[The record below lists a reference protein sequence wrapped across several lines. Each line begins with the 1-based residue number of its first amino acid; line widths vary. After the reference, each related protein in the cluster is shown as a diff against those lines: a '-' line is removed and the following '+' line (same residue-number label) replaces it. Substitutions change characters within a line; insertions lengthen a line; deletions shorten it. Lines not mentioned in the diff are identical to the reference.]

1 MRADDRSIYG
11 KKGATG
17 IMAIKTKQV
26 MIVAMY
32 DDKTQP
38 GDASKVAEG
47 IADYLI
53 SVGF

>member
-1 MRADDRSIYG
+1 MC
-11 KKGATG
+11 
-17 IMAIKTKQV
+17 IKTKQV
-26 MIVAMY
+26 MILALY

-38 GDASKVAEG
+38 GEASKVAEG